1 MPAASTSGESARPR
15 RPHSRPRQPTPCR
28 PHLGAGSRPWAHRIL
43 RIELATPAS
52 QAATARHGSAG
63 SPTADSRGQ
72 AARPA
77 AAPVRISE
85 VGPWIWMGR
94 SSAGPPCAGASAA
107 ASRVAPGTPTTAPVG
122 AGGSAPQA
130 APGPSG
136 ACGAVD
142 AGGVAPRARGV
153 RPGSRSPWPP
163 PSGSRAGP
171 ARGCGAAPGRRT
183 TTPHETSIG
192 EGESEGRPAEQLAGS
207 TQHRVQQLV
216 ADPKQD
222 LHRSGHQEVDRPGP
236 IGLVQHHPARWPL
249 LFGGRL
255 GQADSA
261 HCGMPWKNDT
271 RVRAPGPWRRPL
283 PTGCRPTALRIAST
297 VTSAPLQAEGPR
309 VSGDGP
315 PFASRLGGILI
326 RDWSSLSLGP
336 RSDSLRDPVTPN
348 SPLSRTGTAS
358 GRGLQ

>member
-1 MPAASTSGESARPR
+1 MLVAPPWILAGKPHDQLLHLFGYR
-15 RPHSRPRQPTPCR
+15 R
-28 PHLGAGSRPWAHRIL
+28 
-43 RIELATPAS
+43 
-52 QAATARHGSAG
+52 
-63 SPTADSRGQ
+63 
-72 AARPA
+72 
-77 AAPVRISE
+77 

-107 ASRVAPGTPTTAPVG
+107 ASRVAPGTATTAPVG

-142 AGGVAPRARGV
+142 AGGVAPRARGAI
-153 RPGSRSPWPP
+153 PGSRSRWPP

-183 TTPHETSIG
+183 TRPHETSIG
-192 EGESEGRPAEQLAGS
+192 EGERATA
-207 TQHRVQQLV
+207 
-216 ADPKQD
+216 
-222 LHRSGHQEVDRPGP
+222 HRSPSSNSTCWSRPRSTSDTPRP

-271 RVRAPGPWRRPL
+271 PVRAPGPWRRPL